1 MTHRLLRAA
10 QVITATGDA
19 PIPNGAV
26 RVQGDRIVEVAPAAA
41 LAPGDAEILDFGA
54 ATLLP
59 GLVECHEHLNGHGYY
74 AIGDYTVQE
83 PDELF
88 ALLAG
93 YHAARL
99 VDIGVTTARMVGA
112 TGNIDLLVRRA
123 IAEGFVDGP
132 RLICAGQPICMTGGH
147 GSAHCT
153 EVDGPHEATKA
164 ARNLVKAG
172 VDLIKVM
179 ASGGVGIT
187 REGEEPSQPQMTE
200 EEMRA
205 VCEVAHWA
213 GLRVAAHA
221 DGPIGIGNAIRAGV
235 DTIEH
240 GIYMTAEQAREMADR
255 GTMLVP
261 TLSTMHGIHDHGISY
276 GMPADWIPIAAA
288 VLEPHRQSFQHALDA
303 GVLYGPGTDGFGD
316 IVDELKLFTTYGISP
331 LRAIEAGTRDA
342 AIIVTPRP
350 DFGTLERGKAADI
363 IAVDGDPLQDL
374 EALRAIRFVMTAG
387 IVRRQ
392 GNTPPRPTEPI
403 PLKSRT

>member
-10 QVITATGDA
+10 QVITATGAD
-19 PIPNGAV
+19 PIPEGAV
-26 RVQGDRIVEVAPAAA
+26 RVQDGKIAEVGPAAA
-41 LAPGDAEILDFGA
+41 LDPGDAEVIDLGA
-54 ATLLP
+54 GTLLP

-74 AIGDYTVQE
+74 AIGDYTSVE
-83 PDELF
+83 PDALF

-93 YHAARL
+93 YHAGRL
-99 VDIGVTTARMVGA
+99 IDIGVTTARMVGA
-112 TGNIDLLVRRA
+112 PGNIDLLVRRA

-147 GSAHCT
+147 GAAHCT
-153 EVDGPHEATKA
+153 EVDGPWEATKA
-164 ARNLVKAG
+164 ARKLVKSG

-187 REGEEPSQPQMTE
+187 REGEEPSQPQLTE

-205 VCEVAHWA
+205 VCDVAHWA
-213 GLRVAAHA
+213 GIRVAAHA

-240 GIYMTAEQAREMADR
+240 GIYMTAEQAHEMAER

-316 IVDELKLFTTYGISP
+316 IVDELKLFTTYGISA

-342 AIIVTPRP
+342 ATIVSASP
-350 DFGTLERGKAADI
+350 DFGTLQPGKAADI
-363 IAVDGDPLQDL
+363 IAVEGDPLQDL
-374 EALRAIRFVMTAG
+374 EVLRAVRLVMTG
-387 IVRRQ
+387 GTIRRQ
-392 GNTPPRPTEPI
+392 GSAPRRPTEPA
-403 PLKSRT
+403 PWTLER